1 MKTVDVFDN
10 IATSL
15 TFVKLFP
22 NTFGLIKKTIY
33 FGIICGCTLSKKKV
47 FNEMIVKTKKNTF
60 ERAQQT
66 VHYFHKFYGSCFQ
79 DNVID
84 KKEYESLCNFLT
96 KHVNEN
102 KNGSF

>member
-1 MKTVDVFDN
+1 
-10 IATSL
+10 
-15 TFVKLFP
+15 
-22 NTFGLIKKTIY
+22 
-33 FGIICGCTLSKKKV
+33 
-47 FNEMIVKTKKNTF
+47 MIVKTKKNTF